1 MEMYTSFIIGNTCFV
16 TAEVFSKWV
25 SLKEQDSKKKKKTNA
40 FNCPVISLRSWNNP
54 QMTVS
59 VVSHSVK
66 SAAFTN
72 CDTIQEFRGKGLALP
87 QAMLLFF

>member
-1 MEMYTSFIIGNTCFV
+1 MNI
-16 TAEVFSKWV
+16 
-25 SLKEQDSKKKKKTNA
+25 
-40 FNCPVISLRSWNNP
+40 
-54 QMTVS
+54 S

-87 QAMLLFF
+87 QAMLLFFLLNVEMREEMELSGETSRRKCPCALQLIFLVSENLK